1 MRQILGPQGVP
12 RQLLKLLLCVLK
24 TMVAVVG
31 WEEARNSLGKKSR
44 GRMPEEQG
52 LEELGLERAEEEQG
66 VVHGGKET
74 IRMLAG

>member
-1 MRQILGPQGVP
+1 
-12 RQLLKLLLCVLK
+12 
-24 TMVAVVG
+24 MVAVVG